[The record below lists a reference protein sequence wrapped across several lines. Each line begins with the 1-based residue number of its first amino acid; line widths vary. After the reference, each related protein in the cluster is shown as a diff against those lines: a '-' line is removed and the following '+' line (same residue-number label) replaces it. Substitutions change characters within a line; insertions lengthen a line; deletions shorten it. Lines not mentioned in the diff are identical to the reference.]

1 MRKVTIN
8 EIDATVGLLAERSLK
23 KYGNYAY
30 SMGVA
35 STILTELIDQLPAK
49 KKSRDSCSHLDTDTR
64 PNHRSLN

>member
-8 EIDATVGLLAERSLK
+8 EIGATVGLLAERSLK

-35 STILTELIDQLPAK
+35 STILTELIDNLPAK
-49 KKSRDSCSHLDTDTR
+49 KKAEILARISTLTPD
-64 PNHRSLN
+64 PIIEA